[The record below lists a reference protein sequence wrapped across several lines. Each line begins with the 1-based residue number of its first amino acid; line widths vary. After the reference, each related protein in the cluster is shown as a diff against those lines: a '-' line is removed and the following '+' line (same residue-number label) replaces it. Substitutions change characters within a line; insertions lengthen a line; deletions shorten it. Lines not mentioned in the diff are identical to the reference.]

1 MDRRRFLLTSGA
13 RGAAPP
19 RHKRRGGGTA
29 LAFRRAGPGCDLS
42 PPMTT
47 WSRLSLGLLLLAL
60 TASASTGAEPKPKR
74 VLIVHSFGSTAP
86 PFTTHST
93 AFQTTLTKELGE
105 RVDMDEVSL
114 DMARYAQPDMEG
126 PFVEFLLAR
135 LAKWQPDLVVPI
147 GSPAGRFVVK
157 YRDRLFPGR
166 ARHLHRHGPA
176 HAAGTTRSRA
186 TPPSSASRSTS
197 RAWSRTFSSSRPTRT
212 TSPS

>member
-1 MDRRRFLLTSGA
+1 
-13 RGAAPP
+13 
-19 RHKRRGGGTA
+19 
-29 LAFRRAGPGCDLS
+29 
-42 PPMTT
+42 MTT
-47 WSRLSLGLLLLAL
+47 WGRLSLGLLLLAL
-60 TASASTGAEPKPKR
+60 TASASTGAEPEPKR

-157 YRDRLFPGR
+157 YRDRLFPGAPIIYTGMDR
-166 ARHLHRHGPA
+166 RTLP
-176 HAAGTTRSRA
+176 TTRSGA

-197 RAWSRTFSSSRPTRT
+197 RAWSRTFCSWRPTRT